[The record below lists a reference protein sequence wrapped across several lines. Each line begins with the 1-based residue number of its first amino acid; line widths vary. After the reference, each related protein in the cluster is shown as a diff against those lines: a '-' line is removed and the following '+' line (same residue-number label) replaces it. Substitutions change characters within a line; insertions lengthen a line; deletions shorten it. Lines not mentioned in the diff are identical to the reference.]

1 MSPEGNMPH
10 ETSQIQNGK
19 CCQTAFLLE
28 TQGESPTDNKER
40 CLPGFGGRGHKAD
53 ASRAGSRIP
62 IWKTRTVWEWVANV
76 KSLRA
81 TLFT

>member
-28 TQGESPTDNKER
+28 TQGENPTDNESGAYQDLGDEDTKLT
-40 CLPGFGGRGHKAD
+40 LPGLDLEFQFGKREQC
-53 ASRAGSRIP
+53 GSG
-62 IWKTRTVWEWVANV
+62 
-76 KSLRA
+76 
-81 TLFT
+81 

>member
-28 TQGESPTDNKER
+28 TQGESPTDNRNGAYQDLGK
-40 CLPGFGGRGHKAD
+40 
-53 ASRAGSRIP
+53 
-62 IWKTRTVWEWVANV
+62 RTQN
-76 KSLRA
+76 
-81 TLFT
+81 